1 LSVVR
6 QCELLGLPRS
16 TMYYEPRPESASN
29 LKLMRLIDEQFLRT
43 PFYGSRRIMVALQRQ
58 GHVLNRKRVQRLM
71 RLMNLETIHPK
82 PRTSVPGK
90 GHTIYPYLLRNLE
103 ITRPNQVWSADITYV
118 PMRQGFLYLVAILD
132 WYSRYVVAWKLSN
145 SLDETFCV
153 EALEEALA
161 GARPEIFTT
170 DQGVQFTGRAFTGRL
185 QSAGVA
191 ISMDGKG
198 RALDNVF
205 VERLWRALKY
215 EEIYLKDYA
224 EVADCRKGLAYYFP
238 FYNHERPHM
247 HLAYRTPWE
256 VYQGKQTKNRQR
268 GQVLLIRN
276 SRVANGRTGAGRVKG
291 GLVGP
296 CSAP

>member
-1 LSVVR
+1 
-6 QCELLGLPRS
+6 
-16 TMYYEPRPESASN
+16 
-29 LKLMRLIDEQFLRT
+29 
-43 PFYGSRRIMVALQRQ
+43 
-58 GHVLNRKRVQRLM
+58 
-71 RLMNLETIHPK
+71 
-82 PRTSVPGK
+82 
-90 GHTIYPYLLRNLE
+90 
-103 ITRPNQVWSADITYV
+103 VWSADITYV
-118 PMRQGFLYLVAILD
+118 PLRHGFLYLVAVLD

-153 EALEEALA
+153 EALEEALVEA
-161 GARPEIFTT
+161 QPEIFNT

-224 EVADCRKGLAYYFP
+224 EVADCRKGLAHYFP

-247 HLAYRTPWE
+247 HLDYRTPWE
-256 VYQGKQTKNRQR
+256 VYQGKPSKGKEQ
-268 GQVLLIRN
+268 GQVLIRN
-276 SRVANGRTGAGRVKG
+276 GRVANGRNGAGRAKG